1 MPQTH
6 YRIVDEEL
14 QQTVANALGSYEEAY
29 QIAEMYKQDYPK
41 STFTIESYTTYT
53 VKGLGRD
60 PDLH

>member
-6 YRIVDEEL
+6 YRVVDEEL
-14 QQTVANALGSYEEAY
+14 QQTVANAIGSYEEAY
-29 QIAEMYKQDYPK
+29 QIAEMYKQDYPR
-41 STFTIESYTTYT
+41 STFQIETYTVYT